1 MLTRI
6 KEPIAKPLLISG
18 IFERSPFQLVPNKN
32 NARAHSPAQITA
44 LAAAINAYGFT
55 STILVDEDGVILSGH
70 ARVMAAKQ
78 LNLDIVP
85 VRIITGLTAAQKRAY
100 VLSDNK
106 MGLLSSWDID
116 QLAAE
121 LDWLSDIDYPTELT
135 GFSTAEIDELIN
147 PEVSAAEQASDPA
160 ELIIADLMVP
170 KCAILGDLF
179 LLDKHRVLCGDA
191 RNPQAYAHLMNGVK
205 AQMIF
210 CDPPY
215 NVKVAGHVCGKG
227 RIKHSEFKVAS
238 GELTQIEFT
247 QFLGET
253 LSQMAAFS
261 LDGSIHFVCMDWRH
275 QRELLDA
282 TLVIYGQPKQMCVW
296 KKDNGGMGSF
306 YRSKHELIYVFKQG
320 TAPHIN
326 NFKLGQF
333 GRYRTNVWE
342 YAGANSFRG
351 NGKQLLAL
359 HPTCKPVAMVMDAIK
374 DCSNVG
380 GVIADPFLG
389 SGTVVLAAER
399 TKRVGYGMDLEGHY
413 IDVTIARWQRVSGQV
428 AIHAETG
435 LDWQTLGEIR
445 RQQGLLG
452 GAK

>member
-1 MLTRI
+1 
-6 KEPIAKPLLISG
+6 
-18 IFERSPFQLVPNKN
+18 
-32 NARAHSPAQITA
+32 
-44 LAAAINAYGFT
+44 
-55 STILVDEDGVILSGH
+55 
-70 ARVMAAKQ
+70 
-78 LNLDIVP
+78 
-85 VRIITGLTAAQKRAY
+85 
-100 VLSDNK
+100 
-106 MGLLSSWDID
+106 
-116 QLAAE
+116 
-121 LDWLSDIDYPTELT
+121 
-135 GFSTAEIDELIN
+135 
-147 PEVSAAEQASDPA
+147 
-160 ELIIADLMVP
+160 
-170 KCAILGDLF
+170 
-179 LLDKHRVLCGDA
+179 
-191 RNPQAYAHLMNGVK
+191 
-205 AQMIF
+205 
-210 CDPPY
+210 
-215 NVKVAGHVCGKG
+215 
-227 RIKHSEFKVAS
+227 
-238 GELTQIEFT
+238 
-247 QFLGET
+247 
-253 LSQMAAFS
+253 
-261 LDGSIHFVCMDWRH
+261 
-275 QRELLDA
+275 
-282 TLVIYGQPKQMCVW
+282 
-296 KKDNGGMGSF
+296 MGSF

-413 IDVTIARWQRVSGQV
+413 IDVTIARWQRVTGQV